1 MEKIFSKKIKIKDP
15 VLFISFWAAIL
26 SCLIPLCD
34 NKNYEYVTGKILSGI
49 DFKTLVLLFSLMAIV
64 KGLEEINIF
73 QFIASKIIYL
83 LKNTRTFYLG
93 FVLFTFFIS
102 PFITNDVALIT
113 LVPFVLLVVR
123 ILKLDDVNFVISLI
137 VWMSCAANLGSSI
150 TVIGNPQNL
159 FLYSFFNLSVE
170 EISKIYFP
178 YFIISF
184 ICIVL
189 SSLKI
194 KKKKIT
200 LPKVDNYEIDIRRLV
215 IYLLMTILVVLTLMK
230 LIDYIVLFIIIS
242 IFFAIIS
249 PKILLKIDYKLL
261 LTFTCLF
268 IFISNISNLQILI
281 DLINKFNNRIFE
293 LSILMSQFI
302 SNVPTSILISNFSQD
317 YKEIILG
324 TNIGGL
330 GTIIAS
336 MASLISYKFF
346 SIEYKDEKR
355 KYLIH
360 FTLINFGLLFILLMA
375 RYFLLLIL

>member
-1 MEKIFSKKIKIKDP
+1 
-15 VLFISFWAAIL
+15 
-26 SCLIPLCD
+26 
-34 NKNYEYVTGKILSGI
+34 
-49 DFKTLVLLFSLMAIV
+49 
-64 KGLEEINIF
+64 
-73 QFIASKIIYL
+73 
-83 LKNTRTFYLG
+83 
-93 FVLFTFFIS
+93 
-102 PFITNDVALIT
+102 
-113 LVPFVLLVVR
+113 
-123 ILKLDDVNFVISLI
+123 
-137 VWMSCAANLGSSI
+137 
-150 TVIGNPQNL
+150 
-159 FLYSFFNLSVE
+159 
-170 EISKIYFP
+170 
-178 YFIISF
+178 
-184 ICIVL
+184 
-189 SSLKI
+189 
-194 KKKKIT
+194 
-200 LPKVDNYEIDIRRLV
+200 
-215 IYLLMTILVVLTLMK
+215 MTILVVLTLMK
-230 LIDYIVLFIIIS
+230 LIDYKVLFIIVS

-355 KYLIH
+355 KYLIY
-360 FTLINFGLLFILLMA
+360 FTLINFGLLFILLLA